1 MYFRRTLILLFVI
14 SLLLS
19 QFTLAKDTKGTD
31 FKKQLRSFQTQF
43 EGYLGSLDIYN
54 RIINYIQKER
64 NVEDKNPIAQDPGA
78 SAVLF
83 VADLVLSLFCLWIT
97 IFFLTEMK
105 ITAIKKY
112 LWFVFIW
119 NVAWVVELLI
129 SKGAWGILDFMV
141 IRLRPDLGPVI
152 LDRLPIILIV
162 ATILMYIW
170 LLARTFSLNFLGA
183 LGVFFASHLVYFV
196 IIFIILAATNNPGA
210 ERLHTAVKQNLSLQQ
225 AARNYILDSQ
235 NIARNANIL
244 SFVRIK
250 AFHL

>member
-43 EGYLGSLDIYN
+43 EDCLGSLDIYN

-64 NVEDKNPIAQDPGA
+64 KANKTIPALDPGE
-78 SAVLF
+78 SVVLF

-162 ATILMYIW
+162 ATMLMYIW

-250 AFHL
+250 AFFL